1 MSSISTEN
9 FNRLKVQVAK
19 KSLYAALLITTMKFF
34 AAYFSGS
41 LAVLS
46 EVFHSGIDI
55 LACTITILSIKFAS
69 KPPDDDHNY
78 GHDKIESFAAIT
90 QVLILFL
97 VCSYIIYEA
106 INRLL
111 AEVPPVLNISY
122 WIFGVIIISLFID
135 VNRTIALRKA
145 AKETKSQALEA
156 DALHFSSDILSSIV
170 VLIALSLTYFGVSDK
185 ADSIGA
191 LVVSG
196 IILFVGAKLLKRAF
210 DSLMDKV
217 PRELREKIK
226 SETMKVKGVESI
238 KELRIRA
245 TGAKIFIDMT
255 INISRIIPFSKAHD
269 ITDALEKKILEVS
282 PLADIVIHS
291 EPIVTESES
300 INDKIRMIV
309 SDFELQCHDIFS
321 HKIGQDV
328 FTELHI
334 EIDNTNNLSKAHSTV
349 DRIEER
355 IKNEITIIKNVKI
368 HLDEP
373 GDKLFETIDITSRS
387 NEIIK
392 MTKEILE
399 DYDEISSVSDIKV
412 ISANG
417 KIRVSM
423 NCSFD
428 DTKTFEEV
436 HDIVTLLESRVFID
450 VKEYYPRLTNVI
462 IHAEPKI
469 S

>member
-1 MSSISTEN
+1 MSRTSEEN
-9 FNRLKVQVAK
+9 FNRIKLQVAK
-19 KSLYAALLITTMKFF
+19 KSLIAALFITSIKFL

-46 EVFHSGIDI
+46 EMFHSGIDI
-55 LACTITILSIKFAS
+55 LACTVTILSVKFSS
-69 KPPDDDHNY
+69 KPPDEDHNY
-78 GHDKIESFAAIT
+78 GHGKIESFAAIF

-106 INRLL
+106 VNRLL
-111 AEVPPVLNISY
+111 ADVPPELNISF
-122 WIFGVIIISLFID
+122 WIFGVILVSLVID
-135 VNRTIALRKA
+135 VNRTIALKKA
-145 AKETKSQALEA
+145 AKQTKSQALEA

-170 VLIALSLTYFGVSDK
+170 VLVALSLTYFGISEI
-185 ADSIGA
+185 ADSVGA

-196 IILFVGAKLLKRAF
+196 IILFVGSKLLKRAF

-217 PRELREKIK
+217 PRDLREKIK
-226 SETMKVKGVESI
+226 TETMKVSGVESI
-238 KELRIRA
+238 KDLRIRS

-269 ITDALEKKILEVS
+269 ITEALEKKILEVA

-291 EPIVTESES
+291 EPIVTESET

-309 SDFELQCHDIFS
+309 NEFGFQCHDIFS
-321 HKIGQDV
+321 HKIDKNI

-334 EIDNTNNLSKAHSTV
+334 EIDNTNDLTKAHSIV

-355 IKNEITIIKNVKI
+355 IKSEIVIIKNVKI

-373 GDKLFETIDITSRS
+373 GDKLFETTDITNKSSDMINITRKLL
-387 NEIIK
+387 NN
-392 MTKEILE
+392 
-399 DYDEISSVSDIKV
+399 YDEIIGVNDIKV
-412 ISANG
+412 ISAKG

-423 NCSFD
+423 NCTFD
-428 DTKTFEEV
+428 SNMTFEEV
-436 HDIVTLLESRVFID
+436 HDLVTLLESRIFID
-450 VKEYYPRLTNVI
+450 VKLYYPRLSNVI
-462 IHAEPKI
+462 IHAEPKN